1 MGASASIQRKN
12 KFEVDKEQPKR
23 PNTSIRDR
31 EFYERSYQSLSS
43 SEQHN
48 EKTKQVGDSS
58 DSEAE
63 RITVRKAF
71 FFGVHSL

>member
-31 EFYERSYQSLSS
+31 EFYERSYQSFSS
-43 SEQHN
+43 RKQHN
-48 EKTKQVGDSS
+48 GKTKQVGDSS
-58 DSEAE
+58 DSEDE
-63 RITVRKAF
+63 QLKVRKAF
-71 FFGVHSL
+71 FWCA